1 MLNFL
6 KNDRQS
12 DSLPQDVSEDMKK
25 TIELEIK
32 FWGVDKGI
40 QKIYNY
46 TSVDALK
53 LHEMLETV
61 PEIEKGI

>member
-1 MLNFL
+1 
-6 KNDRQS
+6 
-12 DSLPQDVSEDMKK
+12 MKK